1 MEASGSSNRAIISHA
16 GAVFEL
22 LSEEPN
28 TQNHHEIKR
37 GHSSNT
43 FTSLSGIK
51 EKRPNNSTLTESIST
66 LNRSNSNSTV
76 ESTSSRMSHISNNP
90 FYDEAI
96 NLNIECNISNYLA
109 QYKSNAIHTNL
120 DQPIAF
126 YKKSNHQRNEIKKK
140 LEESVDSDIRKLT
153 FEMLYLEA
161 KNKEGGD
168 AQSILDTFFET
179 LKDRKNGTF
188 ENFEEKIKSLHIQI
202 PYETKKRLYKLFNK
216 ISPKNDLFHT
226 KSYSNEILDTVESK
240 IIAHQNFLG
249 DLGFVNN
256 ILSTFTKKDA
266 QRKINLFLQQN
277 DKILNIERK
286 FKKPEDREAE
296 YDKFYQKIN
305 KRLFDIK
312 SNYAEVVEYIKERN
326 DITSP
331 HTAYKSVKKLVK
343 IDPIFRSGQKKMS
356 EDITETLKFFR
367 KKSESNIQKKLKKT
381 FKKSYNGPI
390 DMGDNTIQG
399 MKNKLDII
407 ELLHTEMSFI
417 KENTGRQKGTIPSL
431 SWLHGTLLNKP
442 AFIEKI
448 QTINS
453 IKNSEEAQYA
463 VTQEQIAVNLAF
475 NNNTAAMEIL
485 DFNHKNLIATK
496 DKVNAPEYRVNVLK
510 AHASSVQAF
519 QNANQADIQLQ
530 EAKNKLMATQ
540 AYANQSQRD
549 ANSKFIIYDILCNIM
564 SDIR

>member
-1 MEASGSSNRAIISHA
+1 MEASGSSNRAIIAHG

-37 GHSSNT
+37 AHSSNT
-43 FTSLSGIK
+43 FNSLK
-51 EKRPNNSTLTESIST
+51 EKRPKSSTLTESIST
-66 LNRSNSNSTV
+66 LSRSNSNSTV
-76 ESTSSRMSHISNNP
+76 ESASSRMSHISNNP

-96 NLNIECNISNYLA
+96 NLNVEYNISNYLA
-109 QYKSNAIHTNL
+109 QYKSNAIHTNIEE
-120 DQPIAF
+120 PIVF
-126 YKKSNHQRNEIKKK
+126 YKKSNHQSNEIKKK

-153 FEMLYLEA
+153 FEMLYLKA
-161 KNKEGGD
+161 KNKEGGGT
-168 AQSILDTFFET
+168 QNILDAFFGT

-188 ENFEEKIKSLHIQI
+188 EDFERKIELLQI

-216 ISPKNDLFHT
+216 ISPKNDKFHRKT
-226 KSYSNEILDTVESK
+226 YSNEILDTVESK

-249 DLGFVNN
+249 DLGFVHN

-286 FKKPEDREAE
+286 FKKPEDRKAE

-312 SNYAEVVEYIKERN
+312 SNYSEVVEYIKERN
-326 DITSP
+326 DLTSP

-367 KKSESNIQKKLKKT
+367 KKSESNIHKKLKKI

-390 DMGDNTIQG
+390 DMGDNTIHG

-407 ELLHTEMSFI
+407 EILHTEMSSI
-417 KENTGRQKGTIPSL
+417 KEDAGRQKGTIPSL

-448 QTINS
+448 QTINA

-463 VTQEQIAVNLAF
+463 VTQEQAAVNIAF
-475 NNNTAAMEIL
+475 NNNIAAMEIL
-485 DFNHKNLIATK
+485 DFNHKNLIAAKEHVNTPNF
-496 DKVNAPEYRVNVLK
+496 KVNALK
-510 AHASSVQAF
+510 AQASSVQAF

-540 AYANQSQRD
+540 AYANQLQRD